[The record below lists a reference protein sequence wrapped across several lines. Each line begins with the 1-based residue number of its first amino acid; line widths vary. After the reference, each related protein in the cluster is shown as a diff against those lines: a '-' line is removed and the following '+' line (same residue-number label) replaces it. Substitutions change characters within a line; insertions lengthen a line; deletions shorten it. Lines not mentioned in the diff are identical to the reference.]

1 VTSPLPAKT
10 WQHRIQPTAPAAP
23 ISTASGTIRVG
34 FSTVDNGSYVY
45 NLTLLDVMAGDA
57 PAFLLRIAPD
67 FDAWQ
72 VKQLQ

>member
-1 VTSPLPAKT
+1 VWFPNEVAKALPNPHLFDAI
-10 WQHRIQPTAPAAP
+10 WV
-23 ISTASGTIRVG
+23 VG